1 MKLQVKSYIE
11 PVTIEV
17 QQSNEVIET
26 LEFSCD
32 FSDSNAAKSM
42 ETAKDAKSAIDALDI
57 EADPAKALKI
67 LSELIQPMLD
77 TLLGEGATSKMAKAF
92 GKGYKPKDCA
102 HALLN
107 VYAALNEEC
116 AARLNESRVKVVKRY
131 LDEEA

>member
-17 QQSNEVIET
+17 ERGGEVIET
-26 LEFSCD
+26 LEFECD

-42 ETAKDAKSAIDALDI
+42 ETAKEAKEAIDGLDI
-57 EADPAKALKI
+57 ENDPAKALKV
-67 LSELIQPMLD
+67 LSELVQPMLD
-77 TLLGEGATSKMAKAF
+77 TLLGEGATAKIAKAF

-107 VYAALNEEC
+107 VYAALNAEC
-116 AARLNESRVKVVKRY
+116 AERLNESRVKIVKRY